1 VLINIW
7 EQAKNHNTLQ
17 QSPCRSTFKQHQ
29 FILSIIYS
37 SRTGC
42 SGLGFSG
49 QFGAFLELLCGCVLK
64 PISLNMGHHSSGG
77 GERSKYY
84 SELVE
89 VINLYLTKE
98 KRQVSQKDSRILH
111 PSLTILMKEHF

>member
-1 VLINIW
+1 
-7 EQAKNHNTLQ
+7 
-17 QSPCRSTFKQHQ
+17 
-29 FILSIIYS
+29 
-37 SRTGC
+37 
-42 SGLGFSG
+42 
-49 QFGAFLELLCGCVLK
+49 
-64 PISLNMGHHSSGG
+64 MGHHSSGG